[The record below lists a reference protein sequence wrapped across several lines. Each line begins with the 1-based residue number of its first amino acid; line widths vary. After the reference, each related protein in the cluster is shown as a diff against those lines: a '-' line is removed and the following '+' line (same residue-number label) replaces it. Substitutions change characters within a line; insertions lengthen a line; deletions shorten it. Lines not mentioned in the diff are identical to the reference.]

1 MRRLSVPVLPGSPR
15 PVKKEPVPV
24 YVHRFAFPPEAED
37 PNHHVNNVEYVRMLQ
52 ESAIA
57 HTRRNGWAP
66 EELHERGWTWV
77 VRSHFI
83 EYLQPCRAG
92 EDIALHTWVANFKKI
107 RSLRKYRFVR
117 VADGAV
123 LAEARTDWVFLDFRQ
138 GRPMAIPPE
147 VLAAYV
153 VVPEDAE
160 KEIR

>member
-1 MRRLSVPVLPGSPR
+1 MSAPPVR
-15 PVKKEPVPV
+15 VHC
-24 YVHRFAFPPEAED
+24 HRFSFPPGAED
-37 PNHHVNNVEYVRMLQ
+37 GNRHVNNVEYVRQLQ
-52 ESAIA
+52 EAAIA

-117 VADGAV
+117 AADGAV
-123 LAEARTDWVFLDFRQ
+123 LAEAQTDWVFLDFRH
-138 GRPMAIPPE
+138 GRPRAIPPE

-153 VVPEDAE
+153 VVPGDEE
-160 KEIR
+160 KNIR

>member
-1 MRRLSVPVLPGSPR
+1 M
-15 PVKKEPVPV
+15 KKEPVPV

-92 EDIALHTWVANFKKI
+92 EEIHLYTWVADFRRI
-107 RSLRKYRFVR
+107 RSQRQYRFVR
-117 VADGAV
+117 AADGVV
-123 LAEARTDWVFLDFRQ
+123 LAKARTDWVFLDLRT
-138 GRPMAIPPE
+138 GRPTAIPPE
-147 VLAAYV
+147 IRAAYTL
-153 VVPEDAE
+153 VPEGE
-160 KEIR
+160 QI

>member
-1 MRRLSVPVLPGSPR
+1 M
-15 PVKKEPVPV
+15 KKAPLRV
-24 YVHRFAFPPEAED
+24 YIHRFAFPPAAED
-37 PNHHVNNVEYVRMLQ
+37 ENRHVNNVRMLQ

-57 HTRRNGWAP
+57 HTRQNGWAP
-66 EELHERGWTWV
+66 EELHARGWTWV

-83 EYLQPCRAG
+83 EYLQPCQAG
-92 EDIALHTWVANFKKI
+92 EEIAIHTWVANFQKI

-123 LAEARTDWVFLDFRQ
+123 LAEAQTDWVFLDFHK

-153 VVPEDAE
+153 VVPEAE
-160 KEIR
+160 EPGIR

>member
-1 MRRLSVPVLPGSPR
+1 M
-15 PVKKEPVPV
+15 KKEPVRV
-24 YVHRFAFPPEAED
+24 YGHRFSFPPEAED
-37 PNHHVNNVEYVRMLQ
+37 ENRHVNNIEYVRKLQ
-52 ESAIA
+52 EAAIA

-83 EYLQPCRAG
+83 EYLQPCQAG
-92 EDIALHTWVANFKKI
+92 EEIVIHTWVANFRKI

-123 LAEARTDWVFLDFRQ
+123 LANAQTDWVFLDFRQ

-147 VLAAYV
+147 ILAAYV
-153 VVPEDAE
+153 AVPEAEE